1 MSKIAE
7 KIKVLVV
14 DDSDAVRRVIANILN
29 LDPEIEVIGF
39 ASDPYEAVSKIAENI
54 PDVITLDI
62 EMPRMDGL
70 TFLKKL
76 MKQHP
81 IPVVIISSVAG
92 EGTENGLTA
101 LSLGAKEI
109 ITKPKLSNK
118 ELLNEYSIRIIDA
131 IKAAALTYI
140 GAKKLTRT
148 PQRKILLA
156 NQQENTI
163 GKNLNSNPVSEEII
177 MIGASTGGPELISK
191 ILKNLRTDLP
201 GIMIVQHMPGEF
213 TKLFANRLNSE
224 CALNVKEAENGDV
237 IRRGAVYIANGYR
250 HLLLSRDNG
259 VYKCKLEDGPLV
271 NRHRPCVDVL
281 FNSALKYPAKSIT
294 AILLTGMGADGS
306 KGMLNL
312 REAGAMTFAQ
322 DEKSSVIFGMPKEAI
337 RLDAA
342 IRIGNPDELIN
353 WLNTTYKSDEG

>member
-1 MSKIAE
+1 MSKISG

-14 DDSDAVRRVIANILN
+14 DDSESVRRVIANILN
-29 LDPEIEVIGF
+29 QDPEIEVIGF
-39 ASDPYEAVSKIAENI
+39 ASDPYEAVSKIAENL

-81 IPVVIISSVAG
+81 IPVVVISSVAG
-92 EGTENGLTA
+92 ESTENGLKA

-118 ELLNEYSIRIIDA
+118 ELLNEYSIRIVDA
-131 IKAAALTYI
+131 IKAAALTNVN
-140 GAKKLTRT
+140 AKKLLRA
-148 PQRKILLA
+148 PQRKIF
-156 NQQENTI
+156 QEKTI
-163 GKNLNSNPVSEEII
+163 GKNLNANPVSEEII

-213 TKLFANRLNSE
+213 TNAFSSRLNSE

-237 IRRGAVYIANGYR
+237 IHRGAVYIANGYR
-250 HLLLSRDNG
+250 HLLLSKDNG

-337 RLDAA
+337 RLNAA
-342 IRIGNPDELIN
+342 IKIGNPEELIN